1 MRVMMID
8 FRIIRLR
15 DVLKNLV
22 KLVILIIGI
31 LILTRF
37 FSVIKRSNLKDFI
50 QQRKKELDG
59 KILIEFLDEN
69 LERPYEKKETQN
81 FISKELAF
89 VRSVSGFNLDE
100 VGEKE
105 GNSGIALNEN
115 RIDEDLADDVQS
127 NPETQVIE
135 EHNKNDVYSVT
146 YSTVKIKN
154 ETSINLTQEMLTPDV
169 TIDKSN
175 IIIFHT
181 HTSESYTPTE
191 QYTYQANGN
200 FRTLDTRCNVV
211 GVGNEL
217 ANRLLKKN
225 INVIHDG
232 TFHDYPVYNGSY
244 TRSMQTVQNIL
255 ESNSADLVID
265 LHRDALADSTYG
277 PSVMIGEEKAAQ
289 LMFVMGS
296 NEGGLE
302 HPNWLTN
309 LKIAIKIQ
317 EEANKMYPGLF
328 KPIIL
333 SKYRYNQHLAKGSC
347 IIEVGATGNTM
358 EETLV
363 SMKYLA
369 EIIEKVLE
377 E

>member
-1 MRVMMID
+1 MID

-15 DVLKNLV
+15 DVVKNLV

-191 QYTYQANGN
+191 QYIYQANGN